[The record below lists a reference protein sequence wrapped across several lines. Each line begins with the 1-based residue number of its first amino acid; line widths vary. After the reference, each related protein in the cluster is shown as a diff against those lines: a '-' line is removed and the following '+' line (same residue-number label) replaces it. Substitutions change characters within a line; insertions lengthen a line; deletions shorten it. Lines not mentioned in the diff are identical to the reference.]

1 MRERATG
8 MLKRFA
14 QVICDTTHDIIGH
27 HVLITDENA
36 VIIGSSDPLRLST
49 VHDPSKVSMKQRRET
64 YTDREEASKL
74 TGVKP
79 GVTLPVFL
87 AGEVVGSIAIAGDH
101 REVAK
106 YGLLVQK
113 QAELFLRE
121 QLIQESAGARER
133 ALREL
138 VSDIASFAPEQ
149 DDSAVLATRVKEL
162 GYEMDVHRVCLVMEL
177 GPGDPETAEKMEDP
191 IKQVSIRTSA
201 HEVIR
206 SVFTEPAS
214 FCSGLGHTRFAV
226 FALVDQPSG
235 DNHFL
240 PVEEKCNKCR
250 SLLGGMGLITTVGA
264 GSCAGDPEGLHYS
277 YCEAWKALAI
287 GLKKGEP
294 GRIHRIGDYLL
305 EDLLSTVN
313 IRKGRRFSR
322 KLLSGLRRMPD
333 GDDMTETFRVWCE
346 SPCNPGKVAKRLNI
360 HRNTLNYRL
369 EKIHR
374 ATGADLKNFREAFGL
389 FIALTLE
396 MLHE

>member
-1 MRERATG
+1 

-14 QVICDTTHDIIGH
+14 QVICETTHDIIGH
-27 HVLITDENA
+27 HVIITDESA
-36 VIIGSSDPLRLST
+36 VIIGSSDPLRLHT
-49 VHDPSKVSMKQRRET
+49 VHAPSIVAMKQKRET
-64 YTDREEASKL
+64 YTEPEEASKMK
-74 TGVKP
+74 GVKP

-101 REVAK
+101 REVAR

-162 GYEMDVHRVCLVMEL
+162 GYDMDVHRVCLVMEL
-177 GPGDPETAEKMEDP
+177 GPDDPETAEKMEDP
-191 IKQVSIRTSA
+191 IKKVSISTGA
-201 HEVIR
+201 QEIIR
-206 SVFTEPAS
+206 SVFPEPS
-214 FCSGLGHTRFAV
+214 CFCSGMGHTRFVV
-226 FALVDQPSG
+226 FAAVGKPDVDTCSP
-235 DNHFL
+235 
-240 PVEEKCNKCR
+240 PIEEKCGKCR
-250 SLLGGMGLITTVGA
+250 SLLGDMGLNLTIGA
-264 GSCAGDPEGLHYS
+264 GSCARDPEGLHYS

-294 GRIHRIGDYLL
+294 GKNHRIGDYLL

-322 KLLSGLRRMPD
+322 KHLSGLRKMPD
-333 GDDMTETFRVWCE
+333 GDDMVKTFRAWCE
-346 SPCNPGKVAKRLNI
+346 SPCNPGKVAERLNI

-374 ATGADLKNFREAFGL
+374 ITGADLKNFREAFGL
-389 FIALTLE
+389 FIAVTLE